1 MMNRILFLV
10 ISSIFGFVIGYAW
23 DSALPIKEKAPPKWI
38 RVGLWWLI
46 YIVDCGIALFV
57 KSSSFLINFI
67 VVFFSIVVV
76 FVGFHFFYGG
86 SHTGR
91 KVTSLFFCGMV
102 MFWGILVNSIIMPV
116 FNLPDLSLNYTS
128 RKMLI
133 APFSCCIASYCL
145 VHDSIGLWRNFK
157 KKKRTVPN
165 MLVFVYMHI
174 CTAFSISVFAVDV
187 YIDGSEIS
195 ILNVFLIMF
204 AYILAMLLM
213 FIPMYLSRKDEF
225 EKGFNELKHITELD
239 HQHYESVEL
248 RREEMAKIRH
258 DYNNILSSVLAL
270 LHMNKIPEAEET
282 VKNLL
287 IKIEQTR
294 EMEYCEI
301 PIVNAILSEKE
312 AECRRNNIKLSV
324 DLLFPADISV
334 SYIDLCSVFSN
345 LLDNAIRACNHFTQ
359 EENKRIDLTVRT
371 QGGYILVRCDNP
383 SLKAPGAQPEGTG
396 YGMKI
401 LNDIAK
407 RYGGEFKSSFKDGV
421 FTARLVMLAE

>member
-1 MMNRILFLV
+1 MINQILCFLLQSV
-10 ISSIFGFVIGYAW
+10 AGVVIGFSM
-23 DSALPIKEKAPPKWI
+23 DVMLPIKKKAPPKWA
-38 RVGLWWLI
+38 RVGLWSLLYVVMNANRMFI
-46 YIVDCGIALFV
+46 QVTPFPVDFFGMFLTVVMALV
-57 KSSSFLINFI
+57 SFL
-67 VVFFSIVVV
+67 
-76 FVGFHFFYGG
+76 FFYDG
-86 SHTGR
+86 SIKR
-91 KVTSLFFCGMV
+91 KIMAFVLLALSVTTAELVMSVIVSVFHLPNPSADFSKTDMV
-102 MFWGILVNSIIMPV
+102 MV
-116 FNLPDLSLNYTS
+116 SL
-128 RKMLI
+128 I
-133 APFSCCIASYCL
+133 GCIASNLTMYFVVLLWQKLKMKKQTVRGSWSLVGMLLCL
-145 VHDSIGLWRNFK
+145 TFP
-157 KKKRTVPN
+157 TF
-165 MLVFVYMHI
+165 MY
-174 CTAFSISVFAVDV
+174 AVDV
-187 YIDGSEIS
+187 FVNGSEIS
-195 ILNVFLIMF
+195 PLHVISMLFAVVFGLLLIF
-204 AYILAMLLM
+204 VQ
-213 FIPMYLSRKDEF
+213 FNLSEKDEI
-225 EKGFNELKHITELD
+225 EKELNELKHISELE

-258 DYNNILSSVLAL
+258 DYNNILSSVLSL
-270 LHMNKIPEAEET
+270 LHMEKIPEAEET
-282 VKNLL
+282 VKSLL

-324 DLLFPADISV
+324 DLLFPGDISV

-371 QGGYILVRCDNP
+371 QGGYVLVRCDNP